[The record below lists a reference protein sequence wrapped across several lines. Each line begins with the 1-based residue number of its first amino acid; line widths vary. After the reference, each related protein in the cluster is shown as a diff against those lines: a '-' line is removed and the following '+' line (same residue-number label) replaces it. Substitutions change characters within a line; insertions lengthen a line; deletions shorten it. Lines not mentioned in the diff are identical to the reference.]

1 MLPVVTDHPGELAAL
16 GAASCWVISALSF
29 ESAGK
34 RIGSLSLNLIRLTM
48 ALLPLCSWGL
58 FTRGQLI
65 PLDADA
71 HTWTWL
77 SASALVGFVI
87 GDLCLFR
94 AFVLIGPR
102 LGVLIMASAP
112 VWASLL
118 GLVFLGETLG
128 GRELAGMGLTLAGI
142 GWAIVQRP
150 ANTAEGER
158 TPATYNTQGLLL
170 ALAGAVGQAGGL
182 ILSKHGM
189 GDYDPFAA
197 TQIRV
202 MIGVLGF
209 AAVVT
214 GLGWWGKIGE
224 ALRDREAMQSTAIGA
239 VFGPFLGVGCS
250 LIAIQL
256 APTGIA
262 ATLMA
267 TTPIMMLPVAWIRG
281 ERFGWAGVLGA
292 LIAFVGVVLLLT

>member
-1 MLPVVTDHPGELAAL
+1 VIDHPGELAAL
-16 GAASCWVISALSF
+16 GAAACWVVSALSF

-48 ALLPLCSWGL
+48 ALLPLALWGL
-58 FTRGQLI
+58 VTRGQVI
-65 PLDADA
+65 PLDADI
-71 HTWTWL
+71 HTWSWL

-112 VWASLL
+112 AWTALF
-118 GLVFLGETLG
+118 GLVFLGESLD
-128 GRELAGMGLTLAGI
+128 GRDLAGMGLTLAGI
-142 GWAIVQRP
+142 GWAIAHKP
-150 ANTAEGER
+150 ARSETEPPVE
-158 TPATYNTQGLLL
+158 PAASRANLQGVLL
-170 ALAGAVGQAGGL
+170 ALAGAIGQAGGL
-182 ILSKHGM
+182 VLSKHGM

-214 GLGWWGKIGE
+214 GLRWWGKIGE
-224 ALRDREAMQSTAIGA
+224 ALRDREAMQSTALGA
-239 VFGPFLGVGCS
+239 VFGPFLGVACS

-267 TTPIMMLPVAWIRG
+267 TTPILMLPVAYARG
-281 ERFGWAGVLGA
+281 DRFGIAGALGA
-292 LIAFVGVVLLLT
+292 VIAFAGVVLLLI

>member
-1 MLPVVTDHPGELAAL
+1 VLEGALEHPGELAAL
-16 GAASCWVISALSF
+16 AAAACWVVSALSF

-34 RIGSLSLNLIRLTM
+34 RIGSLNLNLIRLTI
-48 ALLPLCSWGL
+48 ALLPLSLWGA
-58 FTRGQLI
+58 FSRGQAI

-71 HTWTWL
+71 HTWIWL

-102 LGVLIMASAP
+102 LGMLIMASAP
-112 VWASLL
+112 MWASLL
-118 GLVFLGETLG
+118 GLVFLGETLE
-128 GRELAGMGLTLAGI
+128 GRDVAGMGLTIAGI
-142 GWAIVQRP
+142 FWAILQRP
-150 ANTAEGER
+150 SAASGAER
-158 TPATYNTQGLLL
+158 TWSYDPRGLLL
-170 ALAGAVGQAGGL
+170 ALGGALGQAGGL

-202 MIGVLGF
+202 MIGVIGF
-209 AAVVT
+209 AAVIT
-214 GLGWWGKIGE
+214 GLRRWTRIGE
-224 ALRDREAMQSTAIGA
+224 AVRDREAMQTTALGA
-239 VFGPFLGVGCS
+239 MFGPFLGVGCS

-267 TTPIMMLPVAWIRG
+267 TTTILMLPVAWFRG
-281 ERFGWAGVLGA
+281 ERLGVGGVLGA
-292 LIAFVGVVLLLT
+292 VVAFAGVVLLLT

>member
-1 MLPVVTDHPGELAAL
+1 VIDHPGELAAL
-16 GAASCWVISALSF
+16 GAAACWVVSALSF

-34 RIGSLSLNLIRLTM
+34 RIGSLSLNLIRLTI
-48 ALLPLCSWGL
+48 ALLPLSLWGL
-58 FTRGQLI
+58 FTRGQAI

-71 HTWTWL
+71 HTWLWL
-77 SASALVGFVI
+77 SASAVVGFVI

-102 LGVLIMASAP
+102 LGMLIMASAP
-112 VWASLL
+112 MWASLL
-118 GLVFLGETLG
+118 GLVFLGETLE
-128 GRELAGMGLTLAGI
+128 GRDVAGMALTLVGI
-142 GWAIVQRP
+142 GWAILQKQP
-150 ANTAEGER
+150 SAAEGER
-158 TPATYNTQGLLL
+158 KWSYDPRGLLL
-170 ALAGAVGQAGGL
+170 ALGGALGQAGGL

-202 MIGVLGF
+202 MVGVVGF

-214 GLGWWGKIGE
+214 GLGWWTKIGQ
-224 ALRDREAMQSTAIGA
+224 AVRDREAMQSTALGA

-267 TTPIMMLPVAWIRG
+267 TTTILMLPVAWFRG
-281 ERFGWAGVLGA
+281 ERLGAGGVLGA
-292 LIAFVGVVLLLT
+292 VIAFAGVVLLLT

>member
-1 MLPVVTDHPGELAAL
+1 M
-16 GAASCWVISALSF
+16 ISALSF

-48 ALLPLCSWGL
+48 ALLPLALWGMV
-58 FTRGQLI
+58 TRGQPI

-77 SASALVGFVI
+77 SASALLGFVI

-112 VWASLL
+112 VWTALL
-118 GLVFLGETLG
+118 GLLFLGESLA
-128 GRELAGMGLTLAGI
+128 GRDLAGMGLTLAGI
-142 GWAIVQRP
+142 GWAIAQKPRKSE
-150 ANTAEGER
+150 AEAAAE
-158 TPATYNTQGLLL
+158 PLAASPNTQGVLL
-170 ALAGAVGQAGGL
+170 ALAGALGQAGGL
-182 ILSKHGM
+182 VLSKHGM

-202 MIGVLGF
+202 MVGVVGF

-214 GLGWWGKIGE
+214 GLGWWRNIGT
-224 ALRDREAMQSTAIGA
+224 AVRDREAMQSTAIGA
-239 VFGPFLGVGCS
+239 VFGPFLGVACS

-267 TTPIMMLPVAWIRG
+267 TTPILMLPVSWIRG
-281 ERFGWAGVLGA
+281 DRFGIGGALGA
-292 LIAFVGVVLLLT
+292 LLAFAGVVLLLT